1 MQSNYV
7 DLANDAIAV
16 NAKLIN
22 KSVDVNVKTAKNAVE
37 NATARAGEM
46 LQVKTLEDY
55 ATLQG
60 KVVQDAI
67 EQTNNMARTYVEL
80 GFEAR
85 DAYTALWQNY
95 SVPAPIVVSATKG
108 NTAKKAA

>member
-1 MQSNYV
+1 MQTNFV
-7 DLANDAIAV
+7 ELANDAMAV

-22 KSVDVNVKTAKNAVE
+22 KSVDFNVKAAKNAVE
-37 NATARAGEM
+37 NATAQAGEM

-60 KVVQDAI
+60 KVVQNAI
-67 EQTNNMARTYVEL
+67 EQTNNIARTYVEL
-80 GFEAR
+80 GLETR

-95 SVPAPIVVSATKG
+95 SVPAPIVPATKG

>member
-1 MQSNYV
+1 MQPNFV
-7 DLANDAIAV
+7 ALANDAMAV

-22 KSVDVNVKTAKNAVE
+22 KSVDFNVKTAKNAVE

-46 LQVKTLEDY
+46 FQVKTLEDY

-60 KVVQDAI
+60 KVVQNAI
-67 EQTNNMARTYVEL
+67 EQTNNIARTYVEL
-80 GFEAR
+80 GLETR

-95 SVPAPIVVSATKG
+95 SVPSPVVPATKG
-108 NTAKKAA
+108 STAKKAA